1 VWGQA
6 PFSILN
12 YATLNKMKRRKKPI
26 WLLVVGLL
34 SLALLMYVLIFFSP
48 NSQFSLAPRSLGEV
62 GILPFFFILIF
73 TSLFFLF
80 SFFLSNFRRGLF
92 IGIFVSVYL
101 LLRFLGLTHI
111 FFLIMLLIL
120 FITLEMF
127 FSYKK

>member
-1 VWGQA
+1 MWGQA